1 MPPPTR
7 ATLEGAGVAAWLAE
21 YYESLGQQ
29 QPDYLEGLLATVGQ
43 AVIIDGTKAS
53 CRCHFLA
60 RDGNGKPRVSALAK
74 ALADQ
79 AVNFCIPRSAVIE
92 AGEHLEKTNSTDRFV
107 ELASRAR
114 SLFTKVERSGEGGEL
129 LLYVL
134 LETVLQVPQL
144 LCKMPLKTSQEMHV
158 HGSDGVHAKL
168 LADGTLALY
177 WGESKLYASA
187 SAAIDNCFA
196 SIAPYLKDEG
206 GVEAT
211 ERDLMLVREKLDA
224 GDQEATA
231 ALVRYFENTGAESA
245 KVEFRGACL
254 VGFDL
259 NDYPEPMAAG
269 GEIVADVAKAITK
282 WHQRIAARVGD
293 NELEL
298 FEFEVFC
305 VPMPSV
311 KEFRQALRQRLGL
324 SK

>member
-1 MPPPTR
+1 MPPTR

-21 YYESLGQQ
+21 YFESLGQE
-29 QPDYLEGLLATVGQ
+29 QPDYLEGLLVSVGQ
-43 AVIIDGTKAS
+43 AVTLDGTQAS

-60 RDGNGKPRVSALAK
+60 RDGNGKPRVNALAK
-74 ALADQ
+74 ALAAQ
-79 AVNFCIPRSAVIE
+79 AVNFCIPRTAVIE
-92 AGEHLEKTNSTDRFV
+92 AGEHLEKTGSTDKFV
-107 ELASRAR
+107 ELASRAQR
-114 SLFTKVERSGEGGEL
+114 LFTKVERSGEGGEL

-158 HGSDGVHAKL
+158 HGSDGIHAKL
-168 LADGTLALY
+168 LTDGTLALY
-177 WGESKLYASA
+177 WGESKLYVSA
-187 SAAIDNCFA
+187 NAAIDNCFA

-206 GVEAT
+206 GGEAT
-211 ERDLMLVREKLDA
+211 QRDLMLVREQLDA

-231 ALVRYFENTGAESA
+231 ALVRYFEDTGAASA

-259 NDYPEPMAAG
+259 KDYPEPLQAG
-269 GEIVADVAKAITK
+269 GEIVEEVAKAIAK
-282 WHQRIAARVGD
+282 WHQRIAARLGD
-293 NELEL
+293 HELES

-311 KEFRQALRQRLGL
+311 KEFRLALRQRLGL
-324 SK
+324 ST